1 MNAEILSIGT
11 ELLLGDILNTN
22 TQFLSNELAKI
33 GISVYY
39 HTSVGDNPVRLFNA
53 LKIAF
58 NRSNIVITTGGLG
71 PTEDDL
77 TKQTVSK
84 YFGRELILH
93 EDSLK
98 NIQDICK
105 ANNIVVTKSL
115 EKQAYIL
122 KGSKVLKNTNGSA
135 PGCIVEDNDKILILL
150 PGPPNEAT
158 NMYINEVLPYLNTKS
173 KHMYISKTIHISG
186 MGESMAESLVKD
198 IIMKQTNPTIA
209 PYAKTSEVV
218 FRITAKA
225 KSKEEAYELIN
236 PTVGIMYDRFGNN
249 IIGEDGITLEECIVK
264 LLKDKGLRLSCAESC
279 TGGMVTSKLVNF
291 PGVSEVLVEGVV
303 AYSNESKVNRL
314 NVKQETLEKYGAVS
328 KQVAA
333 QMAEG
338 IAKVS
343 NADIGISTTGIA
355 GPQNNDTL
363 KPVGLV
369 YIGIYLNNE
378 TIVKEYNFLG
388 DREKIR
394 TLTTLRLLDT
404 LRRELLKC

>member
-22 TQFLSNELAKI
+22 SQFLSKELAKI

-39 HTSVGDNPVRLFNA
+39 HTSVGDNPDRLLNA
-53 LKIAF
+53 LKVAF
-58 NRSNIVITTGGLG
+58 DRSDIVITTGGLG

-77 TKQTVSK
+77 TKQIISK
-84 YFGRELILH
+84 YFIRELILH

-98 NIQDICK
+98 NIQNICK
-105 ANNIVVTKSL
+105 AHNIALTKNL

-122 KGSKVLKNTNGSA
+122 RGATVLKNTNGSA
-135 PGCIVEDNDKILILL
+135 PGCIIEENDKILIML

-158 NMYINEVLPYLNTKS
+158 NMYKNEVLPYLSTKS
-173 KHMYISKTIHISG
+173 KYMYISKTVHISG
-186 MGESMAESLVKD
+186 IGESAAESLVKD
-198 IIMKQTNPTIA
+198 IIDKQTNPTIA
-209 PYAKTSEVV
+209 PYAKMAEVV

-225 KSKEEAYELIN
+225 KSNEEANKLIN
-236 PTVGIMYDRFGNN
+236 PIVEIMYDRFGHN
-249 IIGEDGITLEECIVK
+249 IIGQDGITLEECIVK
-264 LLKDKGLRLSCAESC
+264 LLKDKGLTLSCAESC

-291 PGVSEVLVEGVV
+291 PGASAVLVEGVV
-303 AYSNESKVNRL
+303 AYSNTSKINRL
-314 NVKQETLEKYGAVS
+314 GVKLETLEEYGAVS

-338 IAKVS
+338 IAKAS
-343 NADIGISTTGIA
+343 NSDIGISTTGIA
-355 GPQNNDTL
+355 GPNSNDTL

-369 YIGIYLNNE
+369 YVGIYFNNT
-378 TIVKEYNFLG
+378 TIVKEFNFLG

-404 LRRELLKC
+404 LRRELLKW